1 MIKNF
6 IVSFCLLFTLGILA
20 QEGSSSPYSYYGI
33 GEVKFKGTVDTRS
46 MGGVTSIPDSI
57 HLNLQNPAS
66 YSNLR
71 MATFTIGGTY
81 NTTHLNTNT
90 QEEKARRTTLDYLA
104 LGLPMGK
111 LGAAFGLIPY
121 SSVGYKIQNVDQSVF
136 TNWATGR
143 GGVNRGFIG
152 FSYKINSK
160 LSVGLD
166 ANYYFGQIIT
176 ENNLLQANVQYGT
189 RELNTSNITGF
200 NTNIGLMYATKL
212 KNKFNVF
219 GSVLFTPES
228 NLSATNTRSI
238 ATIRFSALGSA
249 IVVDEAPSQDLANTN
264 MKLPSKIAIGGGFGE
279 NKKWLV
285 GAEYT
290 MTKTNGF
297 ENRFA
302 DITKGS
308 FENGNRIAVGGYF
321 IPKYNSFTS
330 YFERVT
336 YRGGFRYENTGLVI
350 GNKSVNDMAFTFGIG
365 MPSGGLFSNINFG
378 VEYGK
383 RGTKAANLVE
393 ENYLNFSL
401 SLSLSDRWFVKRKY
415 D

>member
-1 MIKNF
+1 MIKKL

-20 QEGSSSPYSYYGI
+20 QQGSSSPYSYYGI
-33 GEVKFKGTVDTRS
+33 GEVKSKGTVDTRS
-46 MGGVTSIPDSI
+46 MGGVTVIPDSI

-71 MATFTIGGTY
+71 MATFSIGGTY

-111 LGAAFGLIPY
+111 LGAAFGLMPY
-121 SSVGYKIQNVDQSVF
+121 SSVGYKIQNVDQ
-136 TNWATGR
+136 TNYYTGK
-143 GGVNRGFIG
+143 GGINRGFVG
-152 FSYKINSK
+152 FSYKITPK

-176 ENNLLQANVQYGT
+176 ENNSGLSTVQYGT
-189 RELNTSNITGF
+189 RELNTSNINGF
-200 NTNIGLMYATKL
+200 NANFGLMYATKL
-212 KNKFNVF
+212 KNKLNVF

-249 IVVDEAPSQDLANTN
+249 IVVDEGQPTVLADTN
-264 MKLPSKIAIGGGFGE
+264 IKLPSKIAIGAGFGE
-279 NKKWLV
+279 NKKWLI

-302 DITKGS
+302 DIAKGS
-308 FENGNRIAVGGYF
+308 FENANRIAVGGYF

-330 YFERVT
+330 YLERVT

-365 MPSGGLFSNINFG
+365 MPAGGRFSNINFG